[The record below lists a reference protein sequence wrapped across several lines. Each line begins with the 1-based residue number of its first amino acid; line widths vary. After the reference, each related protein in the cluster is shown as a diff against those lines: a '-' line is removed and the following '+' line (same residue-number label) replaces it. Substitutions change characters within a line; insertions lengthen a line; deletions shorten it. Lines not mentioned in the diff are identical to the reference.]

1 MTVAYGVQSPCK
13 ACWASL
19 SNRVARSV
27 TDESGACGSVGR
39 STAGSGGAS
48 TGRLGS
54 LICGG
59 RGRLSTLSCVDHFGI
74 LGMVTGSCKAVAA
87 MAHSATR
94 SMLVVLPQL
103 VDIALAVARAVKF
116 LRFKP

>member
-1 MTVAYGVQSPCK
+1 
-13 ACWASL
+13 
-19 SNRVARSV
+19 
-27 TDESGACGSVGR
+27 
-39 STAGSGGAS
+39 
-48 TGRLGS
+48 
-54 LICGG
+54 
-59 RGRLSTLSCVDHFGI
+59 
-74 LGMVTGSCKAVAA
+74 MVTGSCKAVAA